1 MAAVKEGSKPLNY
14 AYSLD
19 ESIEEKIQDVN
30 TKVYGGQDVSYSSAA
45 LKDLAKIK
53 ALNMGFEKLPI
64 CIAKTPFSMSH
75 DPDLKGAPHGFT
87 LRRRFPG
94 RDHRRHHAYA
104 GTPQEARC
112 LHHRC
117 R

>member
-53 ALNMGFEKLPI
+53 ALNR
-64 CIAKTPFSMSH
+64 
-75 DPDLKGAPHGFT
+75 DLKSFPSAS
-87 LRRRFPG
+87 LRLRSP
-94 RDHRRHHAYA
+94 
-104 GTPQEARC
+104 C
-112 LHHRC
+112 LTIRI
-117 R
+117 